1 VLTFFWVCF
10 GVGVG
15 YTVIAFLLGQFSHF
29 GFGGDAEGVDGIDGI
44 DGVDGIDGIDGIDG
58 VDGVDGVDGG
68 IDGGADGN
76 MGGAVSPLKPS
87 VIAAFITIF
96 GATGLLLN
104 GRLTLIFL
112 LPTAVFTGLVV
123 AFCMY
128 RFIIVPLYNAQN
140 TSTVDIQYFVGM
152 KARVTEKI
160 IQGGYGQITYQAN
173 GNTFTSPARAEDG
186 GAIDRHSTVEIIYI
200 KDNTYYVKGGV

>member
-29 GFGGDAEGVDGIDGI
+29 GFGGEAEGIDGIEGVDGIDGVE
-44 DGVDGIDGIDGIDG
+44 GVDGLDGVEGIDSGIDN
-58 VDGVDGVDGG
+58 
-68 IDGGADGN
+68 GADGG

-96 GATGLLLN
+96 GAAGLLLH
-104 GRLTLIFL
+104 GRMTVIFL
-112 LPTAVFTGLVV
+112 LPAAAFAGLTV

-152 KARVTEKI
+152 KAKVTEKI

-173 GNTFTSPARAEDG
+173 GNTFTSPAKAEDG

-200 KDNTYYVKGGV
+200 KDNTYYVKGGM